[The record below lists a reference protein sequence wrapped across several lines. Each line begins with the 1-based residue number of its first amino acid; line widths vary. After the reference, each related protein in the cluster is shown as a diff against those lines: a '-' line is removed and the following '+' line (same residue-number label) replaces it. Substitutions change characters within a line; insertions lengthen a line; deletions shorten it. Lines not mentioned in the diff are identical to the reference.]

1 MKAVGEQRFI
11 PMKMVDI
18 ELGQPLADIWV
29 SPAEAVVRA
38 LVRLDGVPLGYCDI
52 AADHGVCRAEELG
65 ERAEA
70 ACRAM
75 VLRQQADKRLDQ
87 LQGQVFPV
95 KVMTWPRL
103 TVAVCTRD
111 RPGDLRLCLQSIA
124 RLDYPDLEILVV
136 DNAAADTATRDL
148 VATAFPWARYLVEA
162 RPGLSWARNCAIQQ
176 ASGEIIA
183 FTDDDVIVDQAWARG
198 LAEVYAADPTVMAVT
213 GLVVPYELAT
223 RAQYHFELY
232 DGFGRGFVRK
242 WFRIPG
248 GQANAAFFH
257 GGTGGLGTGANMSFR
272 RTLFGQVGFFDTA
285 LGAGTLSR
293 GGEDLEMFFRII
305 KEGHLLVYEPR
316 AIVRHRHRRDD
327 AALASQIAD
336 WGLASTAYLV
346 GTGYRYKNEI
356 PAVTAQ
362 WFGRLLCR
370 NIPRLLASVLWPKI
384 YIRRLICQE
393 LSGSFIGLGRYRQ
406 AVAAKAGI
414 IAQFGG
420 EHFSAMARGAPGGDR
435 GPGAGRKVARRMLDL
450 AQPITTMDL
459 TAYHRVSLGL
469 SLQGAFLGRMTIANC
484 HRPLSAMQIRDAI
497 LDRFAA
503 KLLAAP
509 HPPVAGS
516 WRQAAED

>member
-38 LVRLDGVPLGYCDI
+38 LVRLDGVPLGYCDL
-52 AADHGVCRAEELG
+52 AADHGVCRAEEQRR
-65 ERAEA
+65 RAED

-75 VLRQQADKRLDQ
+75 VLFQLAGKRLDQ
-87 LQGQVFPV
+87 LQRQVFPPE
-95 KVMTWPRL
+95 VMTWPRL

-111 RPGDLRLCLQSIA
+111 RPGDLRLCLESIA

-384 YIRRLICQE
+384 CIRRLICQE

-414 IAQFGG
+414 VAQFGG
-420 EHFSAMARGAPGGDR
+420 EHFSAVATATNRGDR
-435 GPGAGRKVARRMLDL
+435 GHGLGRGVAQRMLDL

-469 SLQGAFLGRMTIANC
+469 SFQGAFLGRMTIANC
-484 HRPLSAMQIRDAI
+484 HRPLSAMRIRDAI

-509 HPPVAGS
+509 HSPVAGS